1 MYDLTTNIETEQS
14 GLSYIAPGIH
24 ENLRLAKPDG
34 SYPITYEKSKNG
46 SEFIALH
53 FMNPDGQ
60 TLVHTEWIP
69 VSDDAE
75 IKKKKDANLSK
86 RLLHIGKKFVT
97 VEALKTIAKTENFE
111 QMAKA
116 YIAVIGDNYKNAN
129 GTAKLLRGKVIYNNK
144 NFTTFPNYVPF
155 LEPMSIPLEDTKLKM
170 SPDDKIVKSKADVI
184 PSRPNPFTASTT
196 VTTEDTNVN
205 NLPF

>member
-14 GLSYIAPGIH
+14 GLSYIPPSIA

-34 SYPITYEKSKNG
+34 TFPIVYEKSKNG
-46 SEFIALH
+46 SEFIAFH
-53 FMNPDGQ
+53 FLNPEGQ
-60 TLVHTEWIP
+60 TLVHTEWVP
-69 VSDDAE
+69 VSDDPE
-75 IKKKKDANLSK
+75 IKKKKDANLTK
-86 RLLHIGKKFVT
+86 RLLHIGKKFVS
-97 VEALKTIAKTENFE
+97 ADAFKAMAKTENFE

-116 YIAVIGDNYKNAN
+116 YITIIGDNYK
-129 GTAKLLRGKVIYNNK
+129 GKLNRGKIIYNNK

-155 LEPMSIPLEDTKLKM
+155 LESMSVPLADSKLKM

-184 PSRPNPFTASTT
+184 PSRPNPFTVSTT
-196 VTTEDTNVN
+196 PVIETSDVN

>member
-24 ENLRLAKPDG
+24 ENLRLVKPDG
-34 SYPITYEKSKNG
+34 SAPIVYEKSKNN
-46 SEFIALH
+46 SEFIAFH
-53 FMNPDGQ
+53 FLNLEGQ
-60 TLVHTEWIP
+60 TLVHTEWVP
-69 VSDDAE
+69 VSDDAD
-75 IKKKKDANLSK
+75 IKAKKDANLTK
-86 RLLHIGKKFVT
+86 RLLHIGKKFVS
-97 VEALKTIAKTENFE
+97 ADAFKAMAKTENFE

-116 YIAVIGDNYKNAN
+116 YIAIIGDNYK
-129 GTAKLLRGKVIYNNK
+129 GKLLRGKVIYNNK

-155 LEPMSIPLEDTKLKM
+155 LEPMSIPLEDSKLKM
-170 SPDDKIVKSKADVI
+170 SGDDKVVKSKADVI

-196 VTTEDTNVN
+196 VVPETNDVN